1 MLPNRFRYGLS
12 LFPILLILILAACS
26 ANRKPNEP
34 PTPTVALPVLPTYR
48 PGDTQSAH
56 VFLPESSPGVPYL
69 RFERISSEQ
78 GLSMNTVRLIMQ
90 DHQGLLW
97 FGTEEGLNR
106 YDGYNWVSYRPDPD
120 DPHSLSNPFTLVL
133 YEDRSGTLWTA
144 GVGGGLDR
152 YDRSTGGF
160 VHYRHDRT
168 DPSSIAGDFVS
179 DVYEDS
185 TNVLWVAT
193 DQGLDQFDRAK
204 DGFVH
209 VRDFPPSVDFLGSG
223 SVRVVRE
230 SRTGQLWF
238 GTASGLVR
246 YDRGTREYV
255 QFRNVPS
262 DPASLSSD
270 KVYELFEDS
279 KGTLWVGTYD
289 GGLNRLAPGAS
300 GFVRYSTRL
309 DDPNSLSHNL
319 VTSICEDRSGRIWV
333 GTYGGGLNLYNP
345 ATDGFIHYRNNPNDP
360 STLSDDF
367 IFDIMEDKSGVLWLA
382 MQTGGLSK
390 YAPESSQFVHYHNV
404 PGDTDTL
411 TNSPVMAL
419 YQDRSGALW
428 IGTYDGLDKLDRQT
442 GRYVHY
448 GSDPSDPS
456 SLSHRLVRAIYQD
469 RAGVLWVG
477 TEGGGL
483 NRIDPG
489 SDKFVRYPTEPN
501 YSLGTGNDTVSSF
514 YEDPSGVLWIGTN
527 AGLVRRE
534 TDGYFT
540 HYQADDTDPP
550 TWSNHP
556 VYTLHAARGGIL
568 WVGTSRGLNRLDLNT
583 GKTSLFLHDPQD
595 PWSLSESAVMS
606 ILEDSKGRLWVGT
619 MGGGL
624 NRMDTQTGAFTHYRE
639 KQGLPNDT
647 VVGLLEDDAGLL
659 WLSTNRGLARFD
671 PETEKFECFDVTHGL
686 QSNEFSWGAFYKN
699 SQGEFFFG
707 GIKGFNAF
715 FPGEIQDNRYVP
727 PIVLTALSQE
737 GQALLPGRPVE
748 DVHEITLAWPK
759 NGFEFE
765 FAALNYVQ
773 PQKNQH
779 AYRLEGF
786 EQNWN
791 LIGSQH
797 SGRFTNLP
805 GGTFA
810 LRLIGSN
817 NDGVWNGEGTT
828 LRVNVVPP
836 LWETFWFRGALLIS
850 FALAGVI
857 AYRLRVSGIKQ
868 RNREL
873 QAQIEE
879 RTRALTARTRELE
892 ERTLDLEKQ
901 DRRLEALYG
910 ADEAM
915 HRHLELDLVLK
926 ALVDVA
932 VDVCHADKSSA
943 LIWDEETERWTGC
956 VARGFS
962 PATMELLRFRRDEG
976 IIGEVGQKG
985 LPVFVMD
992 ATRDPRAEHE
1002 RADVV
1007 RAVVAE
1013 GIGSFME
1020 IPILLGGRVFAIFN
1034 VNFSRPGAF
1043 GEDEKRLFLALGQRA
1058 ARAIENARLFHA
1070 EQRRAEQFRFMSQ
1083 IGHDITSILGV
1094 DELLNEIVRAIQ
1106 AAFGY
1111 YLVGIALIEDDGLV
1125 IKASVPGPWQPKGMP
1140 LRRLKVGKEGVMGRV
1155 AATGEP
1161 SLVPDVS
1168 RDPAFIAWPDNIP
1181 TRSELAVPLK
1191 CKSGVIGVLNVE
1203 SDRLNAFDESDLAV
1217 LQSIG
1222 SQAAIAIENA
1232 QHFRTEQRRT
1242 EQFRVIGEVGRDIT
1256 ALRAV
1261 DELLVETARLIQE
1274 VFNYYHVGFGL
1285 IQGNEVVYRAGAG
1298 ALANDTA
1305 FQFSPPRLAVGK
1317 EGITGWVAETGEP
1330 LLVPDVRREPRYIKM
1345 EGSQTLSELI
1355 VPIKV
1360 KERVIGVLDAQSD
1373 RLNAFDETDMA
1384 VLQSLA
1390 NQVGAAIENAR
1401 LYAQAQQV
1409 AAMEERNRL
1418 ARDLHDAVT
1427 QTLFS
1432 ATLIADALPASWESD
1447 PEEGRQ
1453 LLRELRQ
1460 LSRGALAEMRTLLL
1474 ELRPATLTET
1484 NLATLLKQLGEAAAG
1499 RGDLSVTVD
1508 AAVDCKLPPP
1518 VHVALY
1524 RIAQEA
1530 LNNVVKHSRATKVT
1544 VTLHGIPGEPKEG
1557 SKGGIVLEITDDGRG
1572 FDLAR
1577 VPSGHLGLG
1586 IMRERAQAI
1595 GATLSVESR
1604 PGCGTQ
1610 IKVESEKSD

>member
-26 ANRKPNEP
+26 ANRKPNES
-34 PTPTVALPVLPTYR
+34 PTPAVALPVLPTYR
-48 PGDTQSAH
+48 PADTQSAH

-90 DHQGLLW
+90 DHQGFLW

-106 YDGYNWVSYRPDPD
+106 YDGNNWLSLRPDPD
-120 DPHSLSNPFTLVL
+120 DPHSLGNPFTLVL
-133 YEDRSGTLWTA
+133 YEDRSGTIWTA
-144 GVGGGLDR
+144 GVGSGLDR
-152 YDRSTGGF
+152 YDRTTGGF
-160 VHYRHDRT
+160 THFRHDPS
-168 DPSSIAGDFVS
+168 DPSSIVSDFVR

-185 TNVLWVAT
+185 TGVVWVAT
-193 DQGLDQFDRAK
+193 ERGLDQFDRRK
-204 DGFVH
+204 GGFVH

-279 KGTLWVGTYD
+279 TGTLWVGTYD

-309 DDPNSLSHNL
+309 NDPNSLSHNL

-345 ATDGFIHYRNNPNDP
+345 ATDGFIHYRSDPNDP
-360 STLSDDF
+360 STISDDF
-367 IFDIMEDKSGVLWLA
+367 IFDILEDKSGVLWLA

-390 YAPESSQFVHYHNV
+390 YSPETSQFVNYHSV
-404 PGDTDTL
+404 PGDPNSL
-411 TNSPVMAL
+411 TNSPVMAV

-428 IGTYDGLDKLDRQT
+428 IGTYDGLDKLDRKT
-442 GRYVHY
+442 GRYLHY
-448 GSDPSDPS
+448 ASDPNDPN

-469 RAGVLWVG
+469 REGVLWVG

-483 NRIDPG
+483 NRLDPG

-514 YEDPSGVLWIGTN
+514 YQDPSGVLWIGTN

-540 HYQADDTDPP
+540 HYQADDADPP

-595 PWSLSESAVMS
+595 PWSLSESAVVS
-606 ILEDSKGRLWVGT
+606 ILADSKGRLWVGT

-624 NRMDTQTGAFTHYRE
+624 NRMDTRTGAFTHYRE

-659 WLSTNRGLARFD
+659 WVSTNRGLARFD

-715 FPGEIQDNRYVP
+715 FPGGIQDNRYVP

-748 DVHEITLAWPK
+748 DVREITLAWPK

-805 GGTFA
+805 GGTFT

-901 DRRLEALYG
+901 DRRLEALYR
-910 ADEAM
+910 ADEEM
-915 HRHLELDLVLK
+915 YRHLELDQVLK
-926 ALVDVA
+926 TLVDVA
-932 VDVCHADKSSA
+932 VDICHADKSSA

-976 IIGEVGQKG
+976 IIGEVGQNG

-992 ATRDPRAEHE
+992 AARDPRAEHE

-1007 RAVVAE
+1007 RAVLAE
-1013 GIGSFME
+1013 GIGSFMQ
-1020 IPILLGGRVFAIFN
+1020 IPVLLGGRVFAIFN

-1058 ARAIENARLFHA
+1058 ARAIENARRFHA
-1070 EQRRAEQFRFMSQ
+1070 
-1083 IGHDITSILGV
+1083 
-1094 DELLNEIVRAIQ
+1094 
-1106 AAFGY
+1106 
-1111 YLVGIALIEDDGLV
+1111 
-1125 IKASVPGPWQPKGMP
+1125 
-1140 LRRLKVGKEGVMGRV
+1140 
-1155 AATGEP
+1155 
-1161 SLVPDVS
+1161 
-1168 RDPAFIAWPDNIP
+1168 
-1181 TRSELAVPLK
+1181 
-1191 CKSGVIGVLNVE
+1191 
-1203 SDRLNAFDESDLAV
+1203 
-1217 LQSIG
+1217 
-1222 SQAAIAIENA
+1222 
-1232 QHFRTEQRRT
+1232 EQRRT

-1261 DELLVETARLIQE
+1261 DELLAETARLIQAA
-1274 VFNYYHVGFGL
+1274 FNYYHVGFGL

-1298 ALANDTA
+1298 SLANDTA

-1360 KERVIGVLDAQSD
+1360 KQRVIAVLDAQSD

-1401 LYAQAQQV
+1401 LYAQAQRV

-1499 RGDLSVTVD
+1499 QGDLSVTVD

-1557 SKGGIVLEITDDGRG
+1557 SNGGIVLEITDDGRG

-1577 VPSGHLGLG
+1577 VPPDHLGLG